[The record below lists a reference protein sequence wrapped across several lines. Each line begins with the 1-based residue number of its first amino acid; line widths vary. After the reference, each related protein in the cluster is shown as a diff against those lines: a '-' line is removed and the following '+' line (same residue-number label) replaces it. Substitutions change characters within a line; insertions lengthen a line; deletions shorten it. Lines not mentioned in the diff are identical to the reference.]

1 MPLDPNAEIEITAF
15 EWVPDFA
22 RGFVRD
28 LRPRWACEEAGI
40 PYRERLI
47 SAVERPQWY
56 FADQPW
62 GQVPAMRDG
71 ELHIFESGACLLHL
85 GEKSETLLPARGQP
99 RADAISWLFAAFNSV
114 EPALFEFVNVTLF
127 ARDEEWAK
135 LRRPSLEEF
144 IVRRLAP
151 LEQRLGGREWLS
163 DAFSIGDI
171 AMVTVL
177 RGLGGTSIMADHPAL
192 SAYVA
197 RGEQRPAF
205 KQAMADQL
213 APFDAHPQP
222 PSIPGA
228 GRSATEPGSP
238 IKIGED

>member
-1 MPLDPNAEIEITAF
+1 MSMIDPAAQIEITAF

-28 LRPRWACEEAGI
+28 LRPRWACEEAGS

-47 SAVERPQWY
+47 SAVARPQWY
-56 FADQPW
+56 FVEQPW
-62 GQVPAMRDG
+62 GQVPAMRDADIR
-71 ELHIFESGACLLHL
+71 IFESGACLLHL
-85 GEKSETLLPARGQP
+85 GEKSGKLLPEGAQA

-114 EPALFEFVNVTLF
+114 EPALFEFSTITIF
-127 ARDEEWAK
+127 ARDEEWAR
-135 LRRPSLEEF
+135 LRRPSLEDF

-151 LEQRLGGREWLS
+151 LEKRLGDREWICG
-163 DAFSIGDI
+163 DFSIADI

-177 RGLGGTSIMADHPAL
+177 RALGGSSIMADHPAV

-205 KQAMADQL
+205 EQAMSDQL
-213 APFDAHPQP
+213 AAFDAHPQP
-222 PSIPGA
+222 QP
-228 GRSATEPGSP
+228 
-238 IKIGED
+238 

>member
-1 MPLDPNAEIEITAF
+1 MSMIDPTATIEITAF

-47 SAVERPQWY
+47 SAVDRPKWY
-56 FADQPW
+56 FAEQPW

-71 ELHIFESGACLLHL
+71 EVRLFESGATLLHL
-85 GEKSETLLPARGQP
+85 GEKSEALLPREGQR

-114 EPALFEFVNVTLF
+114 EPALFEFTNVNMF

-144 IVRRLAP
+144 IARRLAP
-151 LEQRLGGREWLS
+151 LEQLLGSQDWLG
-163 DAFSIGDI
+163 DAFSIADI
-171 AMVTVL
+171 AMVTTL
-177 RGLGGTSIMADHPAL
+177 RAIEQTDLMRRHPAVE
-192 SAYVA
+192 AYVA
-197 RGEQRPAF
+197 RGMARPAF
-205 KQAMADQL
+205 GRAMADQL
-213 APFDAHPQP
+213 AKFDAHTPQP
-222 PSIPGA
+222 QGA
-228 GRSATEPGSP
+228 AA
-238 IKIGED
+238 